1 MSIALVRQLTKK
13 GLTKKQIQAMCC
25 AIAAQGSL
33 TVAAKNCRE
42 KYKVSPGYLPDLMY
56 SQEYRAWQAELESH
70 LNRDLPQTEDLDE
83 NYVIKG
89 LMELTEAHV
98 QDSVRL
104 GAFRSLGDLLGMWA
118 PKETILRVEDLKCL
132 ESMGIT
138 REQILAEVEEI
149 LNEGLRPD

>member
-1 MSIALVRQLTKK
+1 MNIALVRQLTKK
-13 GLTKKQIQAMCC
+13 GFTKKQIQAMCC
-25 AIAAQGSL
+25 AIAAEGSF
-33 TVAAKNCRE
+33 TVAAKNCKE
-42 KYKVSPGYLPDLMY
+42 KYKVSPGYLRDLMY
-56 SQEYRAWQAELESH
+56 SEEYRAWQAELESH

-104 GAFRSLGDLLGMWA
+104 GAYRSLADLMGMWA
-118 PKETILRVEDLKCL
+118 PKETILRVEDLKRL

-149 LNEGLRPD
+149 LNEGLRAD